1 MNFVSYAQ
9 NYEDVMLWR
18 ALKHV
23 KRGFYIDVGANH
35 PTVDSVTRLFYE
47 RGWQGIN
54 VEPLKQH
61 IEELNLERLRDIN
74 LAVAAGEAEGE
85 LELWDFGVRGWGSLD
100 ESVVKMHGELGHNAI
115 AHKVPVMTLAQ
126 ICSAHVTGAI
136 HFLKVD
142 VEGFEY
148 SVLKGMDFFRY
159 RPWIVVVESTRPN
172 SPIENYS
179 EWEVLLTGA
188 NYEFVYADGLNRFY
202 LASEQK
208 DLASAFKYPP
218 NVFDDFTPVRL
229 AEVIDVVDKQ
239 AVELGK
245 IGHALQVM
253 SAELAAERERFAA
266 EEARFAAERA
276 GFADESA
283 RLAAENV
290 RDEQLRLILDSMS
303 SSLSW
308 KLTQPLRWGN
318 NQLKLL
324 RRHGAAERIKSF
336 SIRLKRSAFFRVSTL
351 LRKHPRLRRVCV
363 KLLVWLGVY
372 DYFVSAYTRNFI
384 PGASS
389 EAEHSTDLLSRQMP
403 TARSMEILNQLKL
416 KAHKRTESE

>member
-1 MNFVSYAQ
+1 M
-9 NYEDVMLWR
+9 
-18 ALKHV
+18 
-23 KRGFYIDVGANH
+23 
-35 PTVDSVTRLFYE
+35 FYE
-47 RGWQGIN
+47 HGWQGIN

-61 IEELNLERLRDIN
+61 IEELNLERLRDTN

-100 ESVVKMHGELGHNAI
+100 ESVVKMHGESGHNAI

-126 ICSAHVTGAI
+126 ICSAHATGAI

-179 EWEVLLTGA
+179 EWEGLLTGA

-208 DLASAFKYPP
+208 ALASAFKYPP

-229 AEVIDVVDKQ
+229 AELIDVVDKQ
-239 AVELGK
+239 AIELGK
-245 IGHALQVM
+245 IGPALQVM
-253 SAELAAERERFAA
+253 SEQLAAESELLAAERALL
-266 EEARFAAERA
+266 AAERA
-276 GFADESA
+276 L
-283 RLAAENV
+283 LAAENV
-290 RDEQLRLILDSMS
+290 RVEQLNLILDSMS

-308 KLTQPLRWGN
+308 RLTQPLRWSN

-324 RRHGAAERIKSF
+324 RQHGAAERIKSF
-336 SIRLKRSAFFRVSTL
+336 TIRLKSSVLFRASTL

-372 DYFVSAYTRNFI
+372 DYFVSVYTRNFI

-389 EAEHSTDLLSRQMP
+389 EAEHSADLLSRQMP
-403 TARSMEILNQLKL
+403 TARSMEILSQLKL